1 MVVTITPTHVRLMET
16 ESTVSAAF
24 CLTQSQTLKSRR
36 RVYNRETMLGGI
48 LFDVDETLV
57 YYEGY
62 DHRKWFEELV
72 KPELER
78 AGILIDYEIYRKTV
92 TGELPRTYVR
102 NLSIDP
108 VEMWRIIDG
117 VNQWYRKEMLRLG
130 KIRPFPD
137 VGALAE
143 LRKLGLKLGA
153 VSNATEE
160 NTKLVLSAF
169 GLDRYFEV
177 VIGKDYSNLDGVKP
191 NPYLVEKALKA
202 LNLKPEDAIMVGDS
216 AHDVLAGKRA
226 GLRTVNVARFGK
238 VEGAD
243 YYVGDLWELVELVRK
258 LLR

>member
-1 MVVTITPTHVRLMET
+1 
-16 ESTVSAAF
+16 
-24 CLTQSQTLKSRR
+24 
-36 RVYNRETMLGGI
+36 MLRGI
-48 LFDVDETLV
+48 IFDVDETLV

-78 AGILIDYEIYRKTV
+78 AGIFIDYETYRKTV
-92 TGELPRTYVR
+92 TGELPRTYVK
-102 NLSIDP
+102 NLGIDP

-117 VNQWYRKEMLRLG
+117 VNHRYRREMLRLG
-130 KIRPFPD
+130 KVKPFPD
-137 VGALAE
+137 VDALVK
-143 LRKLGLKLGA
+143 LKKLGLKLGA

-160 NTKLVLSAF
+160 NTRLVLGAF
-169 GLDRYFEV
+169 GLDRYFDV

-202 LNLKPEDAIMVGDS
+202 LNLKPEEAIMVGDS

-226 GLRTVNVARFGK
+226 GLTTVNVTRFGR

-243 YYVGDLWELVELVRK
+243 YYVKDLWELVVLIKRV
-258 LLR
+258 LGSYSP